1 MVYKKLLINSLQS
14 LTKVTRTNI
23 MKFLTNKNF
32 TKKIFNASFLNL
44 LRIKVHCFDFNAAF
58 KPVPVL
64 MKRVYLLV
72 FFLFISLCRAY
83 ADVSIDGNQDT
94 AQVNLLNKQGFSIH
108 LTDHDETIKKA
119 QQALEL
125 AQKLNYTNGIGEAYR
140 IMGIG
145 EFYSN
150 NNTLAIADYL
160 NALSYF
166 KRANNLLGQ
175 AKVYNNIGNLYLDI
189 DNDASLEYL
198 QKGLKMAQELGNDKL
213 IASAYLNIGNV
224 YLKKKNFSLSLEYYD
239 KSGKLFTKIN
249 DPVSMILI
257 LQNTGVINF
266 KLKQYDKAEK
276 LLLEANKEAKSK
288 DLNTSIG
295 KIDLELSSL
304 YNVKKMYPE
313 AAKFLEEGIGYA
325 QATKDEDLEADFTY
339 NLYELEAHRKNYQ
352 PALEYLHSIYKRDST
367 LQTSMITSD
376 LELMKKQHDQQEK
389 QKENELIIERQKND
403 RVKFWWA
410 ASCSGM
416 LLIVIALLFGN
427 VKRKAKTNAR
437 LTELNGEVSRQ
448 KDNLDRIN
456 HHLEEIIDERTRDL
470 QIKNKKLSEYS
481 SYLSHQIRGPIATL
495 KGLMNL
501 EKEGLVDQKECI
513 NMMDK
518 CVSDIDEKIID
529 MTDILHDP
537 KRTSF

>member
-1 MVYKKLLINSLQS
+1 
-14 LTKVTRTNI
+14 
-23 MKFLTNKNF
+23 
-32 TKKIFNASFLNL
+32 
-44 LRIKVHCFDFNAAF
+44 
-58 KPVPVL
+58 

-72 FFLFISLCRAY
+72 FFLFISLCRVY
-83 ADVSIDGNQDT
+83 AGISIVGNQDT
-94 AQVNLLNKQGFSIH
+94 AQVNLLNRQGFSIH
-108 LTDHDETIKKA
+108 LTDHEETIKKA

-125 AQKLNYTNGIGEAYR
+125 AQKLDYKNGIAESYR
-140 IMGIG
+140 ILGIG

-150 NNTLAIADYL
+150 NTTSAIADYL

-175 AKVYNNIGNLYLDI
+175 ASVYNNIGNLYLDI
-189 DNDASLEYL
+189 DYDSSLEYL
-198 QKGLKMAQELGNDKL
+198 QKGLKMAQQLGNEKL
-213 IASAYLNIGNV
+213 TAKAYLNIGNV

-239 KSGKLFTKIN
+239 KSRKLFDKIN
-249 DPVSMILI
+249 DPVSLILI
-257 LQNTGVINF
+257 LQNTGVINY
-266 KLKQYDKAEK
+266 KLKQYDKATQ
-276 LLLEANKEAKSK
+276 LLLEANREAKNK
-288 DLNTSIG
+288 DMNTSIG
-295 KIDLELSSL
+295 KIDLSLSSL
-304 YNVKKMYPE
+304 YIERKMYAE

-325 QATKDEDLEADFTY
+325 QVTKDEDLVADFTY
-339 NLYELEAHRKNYQ
+339 NLYELESGRKNYQ
-352 PALEYLHSIYKRDST
+352 QALTHLHSIYKRDSI
-367 LQTSMITSD
+367 LQTGTLASD
-376 LELMKKQHDQQEK
+376 LTLMKKQQDQQEK
-389 QKENELIIERQKND
+389 QRENELIIEKQKND

-501 EKEGLVDQKECI
+501 EKEGLVDQRECI

-518 CVSDIDEKIID
+518 CVSDIDDKIID